1 VVGFFFLLLQ
11 ISLFDLW
18 SFPNDTEKQNSLE
31 IRLHQ
36 KFHSVHTKMN
46 ISSAAWQS
54 LPHMCGL
61 RPIAL
66 RRRFSPGLPLSEK
79 TPYWNCYA
87 RFYGG

>member
-54 LPHMCGL
+54 V
-61 RPIAL
+61 
-66 RRRFSPGLPLSEK
+66 RRCFEGANVPK
-79 TPYWNCYA
+79 W
-87 RFYGG
+87 GGQVPN